1 MPINA
6 NGRPAKVNP
15 CNYNCLTAGG
25 YKRACTCTD
34 CNGKLHGAWRG
45 IANNIT
51 PSRVDPMISGP
62 RDVVYIHFSPGTKI
76 V

>member
-6 NGRPAKVNP
+6 NGYEAVKQPARVNP

-25 YKRACTCTD
+25 YRNTCTCTD
-34 CNGKLHGAWRG
+34 CKGKLHGAWRG
-45 IANNIT
+45 IANNI
-51 PSRVDPMISGP
+51 SGP
-62 RDVVYIHFSPGTKI
+62 RDVVYIHFYPGTKI